1 MLESL
6 LNKTAAF
13 KASDFIEKHSTTG
26 VFVRIL
32 RNFWEQLFLIP
43 PNVHYTSHFKFYVV
57 INSLDVLGYK
67 IDFEI
72 LMYKLLYF
80 YHIRQCRYHEFWIC
94 LLQKHYTWGTS
105 DVLFSWNP
113 LNHGMS

>member
-43 PNVHYTSHFKFYVV
+43 PHVHYTSHFKFYVV

-67 IDFEI
+67 IDFDVATMNFESVSYKNITREVPQMFCFPEI
-72 LMYKLLYF
+72 LWTME
-80 YHIRQCRYHEFWIC
+80 CR
-94 LLQKHYTWGTS
+94 
-105 DVLFSWNP
+105 N
-113 LNHGMS
+113 